1 MAQVNIV
8 EPGLT
13 YVVTE
18 TMEEPLQRR
27 NGQDGPIADQRNAR
41 TIRGTGLGWA
51 PDLDGEANGLG
62 KQDRDQNEN
71 IFETCEKRFH
81 QLGLIIR
88 ELGPQRR
95 WRDGCGRQL
104 FSGFVCANE
113 F

>member
-1 MAQVNIV
+1 MTPRTVW
-8 EPGLT
+8 G
-13 YVVTE
+13 
-18 TMEEPLQRR
+18 
-27 NGQDGPIADQRNAR
+27 AR
-41 TIRGTGLGWA
+41 LGWA

-88 ELGPQRR
+88 ELGPRRR
-95 WRDGCGRQL
+95 WRDGCGRL
-104 FSGFVCANE
+104 TFLSFVSGNE